1 MARLSVIV
9 PVYNV
14 EDYIDRCL
22 ESLACQSLS
31 DIEILCVNDGSTDGS
46 PEHLHKWAE
55 RDSRIKVLNKPNGGL
70 SSARNAGIAEASA
83 KYVCF
88 VDSDDRLYPNACED
102 IVRMM
107 DESDV
112 DVLTFGATC
121 VPGEAVTS
129 WLYDVLSPRNI
140 TYDGFDLDI
149 LFKESSRPFAWRM
162 ACNADF
168 LRKNRILFDEDVRF
182 GEDQIFCFAVYP
194 RSSKTRFSSM
204 KLYEYLAARPG
215 SLMDRMNA
223 DVCAKMLEHVNIVEH
238 IFSDWK
244 ELGILN
250 GYAEQ
255 MMRWALDFCLYEL
268 IRVPQDKFLEVTDKL
283 GAVLRSYIPLGDASR
298 VEDKVDRAYLKNLLQ
313 PGDANLYRRKCS
325 AIGFYERRFL
335 KRFVYRWALTD
346 WYLK

>member
-46 PEHLHKWAE
+46 PEHLHKWAD

-70 SSARNAGIAEASA
+70 SSARNAGIAKASA

-102 IVRMM
+102 IVKMM

-162 ACNADF
+162 ACNTDF

-250 GYAEQ
+250 RYAEQ

-313 PGDANLYRRKCS
+313 PGDTNLYRRKCS

-335 KRFVYRWALTD
+335 KRFVYRWVLTD

>member
-46 PEHLHKWAE
+46 PEHLHKWAD

-250 GYAEQ
+250 RYAEQ

-298 VEDKVDRAYLKNLLQ
+298 VEDKVDCAYLKNLLQ

>member
-1 MARLSVIV
+1 MKLSIVI

-14 EDYIDRCL
+14 ENTLERCL
-22 ESLACQSLS
+22 QSVCQRL
-31 DIEILCVNDGSTDGS
+31 IPNFEIILINDGSTDES
-46 PEHLHKWAE
+46 PAHLRKWVDRDE
-55 RDSRIKVLNKPNGGL
+55 RIRVVSKPNGGL
-70 SSARNAGIAEASA
+70 SSARNTGIAKASA

-88 VDSDDRLYPNACED
+88 VDSDDRLYVNACED

-107 DESDV
+107 DESNA

-140 TYDGFDLDI
+140 TYNSFDPDI

-162 ACNADF
+162 ACRTDF
-168 LRKNRILFDEDVRF
+168 LRKNDIHFDENVRF
-182 GEDQIFCFAVYP
+182 GEDQVFCFAVYP
-194 RSSKTRFSSM
+194 RASKTRFSSR

-223 DVCAKMLEHVNIVEH
+223 DVYTKMLEHVNIVDH
-238 IFSDWK
+238 IFSDWS
-244 ELGILN
+244 ELGILDR
-250 GYAEQ
+250 YSEQ
-255 MMRWALDFCLYEL
+255 MMRWAIDFCLYEL
-268 IRVPQDKFLEVTDKL
+268 IRVPQDKFLEVTDRL
-283 GAVLRSYIPLGDASR
+283 GAVLRSYIPIGYVSQI
-298 VEDKVDRAYLKNLLQ
+298 EDKVDRAFLSNLLQ
-313 PGDANLYRRKCS
+313 PGDTNLYRRKCS

-346 WYLK
+346 WYLT

>member
-46 PEHLHKWAE
+46 PEHLHKWAD

-250 GYAEQ
+250 RYAEQ

>member
-22 ESLACQSLS
+22 ESLVCQSLS
-31 DIEILCVNDGSTDGS
+31 DIEILCVNDGSTDES
-46 PEHLHKWAE
+46 PAHLRKWVDRDE
-55 RDSRIKVLNKPNGGL
+55 RIRVVSKPNGGL
-70 SSARNAGIAEASA
+70 SSARNTGIAKASA

-88 VDSDDRLYPNACED
+88 VDSDDRLYVNACED

-107 DESDV
+107 DESNA

-121 VPGEAVTS
+121 VPGEAVTG

-140 TYDGFDLDI
+140 TYNSFDPDI

-162 ACNADF
+162 ACNTDF
-168 LRKNRILFDEDVRF
+168 LRMNNILFDEDVRF

-194 RSSKTRFSSM
+194 RASKIRFSSM

-223 DVCAKMLEHVNIVEH
+223 DICAKMLEHINIVDH
-238 IFSDWK
+238 IFSDWSN
-244 ELGILN
+244 LGILDS
-250 GYAEQ
+250 YAEQ
-255 MMRWALDFCLYEL
+255 MMRWAIDFCLYEL

-283 GAVLRSYIPLGDASR
+283 GAVLRSYIPIEYVKR
-298 VEDKVDRAYLKNLLQ
+298 VEDKVDRAYLNNLLQ